1 MSLFMN
7 NGYISENLLMIDA
20 HGWRNKKTTSSF
32 ILKSEYIA
40 IFDPGGNN
48 SSDIVINALKE
59 YGFNLSSIKYL
70 FVSHRHNDHSGGAS
84 VLVKKLKNA
93 KIYAHPITIE
103 NLKNPEK
110 INEATKAMYGF
121 LGEPID
127 PVKDVEKLV
136 KINDGDTFD
145 IGNGLK
151 IRAMLMPGH
160 TSDHFMFYEEKNGF
174 VFTGDG
180 AGLFSGKYMKSLP
193 NSFPPSFKFE
203 EYRRSLLKLIDL
215 KPKIIGFSHFGAI
228 SGDDVPIVL
237 KDALQILDEWKEII
251 ENNENYE
258 NVIFNKYKDQF
269 DLFSE
274 DFRNDV
280 LKIIINGFK
289 KNL

>member
-1 MSLFMN
+1 MTIYME
-7 NGYISENLLMIDA
+7 NGYLNKNILMLDA
-20 HGWRNKKTTSSF
+20 NGWKNDKTTSSF
-32 ILKSEYIA
+32 VIIGKDIAILDPAGSESAEIILKLLEDFKIEKNKVKYI
-40 IFDPGGNN
+40 
-48 SSDIVINALKE
+48 
-59 YGFNLSSIKYL
+59 
-70 FVSHRHNDHSGGAS
+70 FVTHRHNDHSGGAS

-103 NLKNPEK
+103 NIKNPEK
-110 INEATKAMYGF
+110 INEATKAMYGS

-127 PVKDVEKLV
+127 PVKDLEKLV
-136 KINDGDTFD
+136 KINDGDIFD

-203 EYRRSLLKLIDL
+203 EYRRSLLRLIDL

-228 SGDDVPIVL
+228 SGDDVSNVL
-237 KDALQILDEWKEII
+237 KDALQILDEWKDII

-274 DFRNDV
+274 EFRNDV